1 MGVNV
6 PLVKFIVVLASTMIT
21 VVSVSISGIIGW
33 VGMVVP
39 HIARIVV
46 GSSYPKLSASSFL
59 IGGIF
64 LLTIDNIIIS
74 CTTNNEKASSNVDKN
89 APVNNAE
96 NNVENT
102 EEPVEQMEISI

>member
-64 LLTIDNIIIS
+64 PYFEALPLLCRPHLLQDRKS
-74 CTTNNEKASSNVDKN
+74 V
-89 APVNNAE
+89 V
-96 NNVENT
+96 
-102 EEPVEQMEISI
+102 